1 MRFFTA
7 ASAVLAFAASAL
19 AQTADFDP
27 IYSPA
32 EGTSVQAGQPFKVT
46 WSAPAKYQSGTVS
59 ISLIGGADANTLVPI
74 STIATGVQNSALS
87 YTWNVDSTLGDKAAY
102 GLVFRWEADTS
113 IYQYS
118 QRFSIKAAAVVSSS
132 AAAVSTTA
140 SAPVTTITASGVKT
154 VTLTSCPPDAV
165 TSSAAAGNGT
175 ASWTTKISNSTVVPT
190 YKPTGALP
198 TTTKGSV
205 PTGSSA
211 PIPTAA
217 APHVGAG
224 IVAVFGGVAAAL
236 LL

>member
-1 MRFFTA
+1 MRFFSA
-7 ASAVLAFAASAL
+7 AAAVLAFAASAF
-19 AQTADFDP
+19 AQTPDFDP
-27 IYSPA
+27 VYTPA
-32 EGTSVQAGQPFKVT
+32 EGTVVQAGQPFKVT
-46 WSAPAKYQSGTVS
+46 WSAPAKYQGGS
-59 ISLIGGADANTLVPI
+59 IKIHLIGGNDANTLVKI
-74 STIATGVQNSALS
+74 GDLASGVKNSDLS
-87 YTWNVDSTLGDKAAY
+87 WTWNVASDLGDKPAY
-102 GLVFRWEADTS
+102 GLVFTWEADTS
-113 IYQYS
+113 IFQYS
-118 QRFSIKAAAVVSSS
+118 QRFSIKGGVASSS
-132 AAAVSTTA
+132 AAAVTTSA
-140 SAPVTTITASGVKT
+140 SVPVVTASGVKT
-154 VTLTSCPPDAV
+154 VTLTSCPPDVV
-165 TSSAAAGNGT
+165 TSAAPGNGT

>member
-1 MRFFTA
+1 MRFFSA
-7 ASAVLAFAASAL
+7 AAAVLAFAASAF

-27 IYSPA
+27 IYAPL
-32 EGTSVQAGQPFKVT
+32 EGTVVPAGQPFKIT
-46 WSAPAKYQSGTVS
+46 WSAPAKYQSGTIS

-74 STIATGVQNSALS
+74 GTIATGVQNSALS
-87 YTWNVDSTLGDKAAY
+87 YTWNVDAALGDKAAY

-113 IYQYS
+113 IFQYS
-118 QRFSIKAAAVVSSS
+118 QRFAIKAAAGVSSS
-132 AAAVSTTA
+132 AVASVTA
-140 SAPVTTITASGVKT
+140 SASVPVVTASGVKT

>member
-1 MRFFTA
+1 MRVFSA
-7 ASAVLAFAASAL
+7 AAAVLAFAASAL

-32 EGTSVQAGQPFKVT
+32 EGTVVQAGQPFKVT

-74 STIATGVQNSALS
+74 GDALATGVQNSALS
-87 YTWNVDSTLGDKAAY
+87 WTWNVDSKLGDKAAY

-118 QRFSIKAAAVVSSS
+118 QRFSIKAAAAVSSS
-132 AAAVSTTA
+132 VSATA
-140 SAPVTTITASGVKT
+140 SVPVVTTTASGVKT

>member
-1 MRFFTA
+1 MRFFSA
-7 ASAVLAFAASAL
+7 AAAVLAFAASAL

-27 IYSPA
+27 VYSPA
-32 EGTSVQAGQPFKVT
+32 EGTAVQAGQPFKVT
-46 WSAPAKYQSGTVS
+46 WSAPAKYQSGT
-59 ISLIGGADANTLVPI
+59 IKIHLIGGADANTLVPI
-74 STIATGVQNSALS
+74 GEPLVTGLQNSALS
-87 YTWNVDSTLGDKAAY
+87 WTWNVASNLGDKAAY
-102 GLVFRWEADTS
+102 GLVFTWEADTS

-118 QRFSIKAAAVVSSS
+118 QRFSIKGGVASSS
-132 AAAVSTTA
+132 AAVTA
-140 SAPVTTITASGVKT
+140 SATAPVVTASGVKT
-154 VTLTSCPPDAV
+154 VTLTSCPPDVV
-165 TSSAAAGNGT
+165 TSAAPGNGT

>member
-1 MRFFTA
+1 MRFFSA
-7 ASAVLAFAASAL
+7 AAAVLAFAASAF

-27 IYSPA
+27 VYSPA
-32 EGTSVQAGQPFKVT
+32 EGTVVQAGQPFKVT
-46 WSAPAKYQSGTVS
+46 WSAPAKYQSGTIS

-74 STIATGVQNSALS
+74 GTLATGIQNSALS
-87 YTWNVDSTLGDKAAY
+87 WTWNVDASLGDKAAY
-102 GLVFRWEADTS
+102 GLVFKWEADTS

-118 QRFSIKAAAVVSSS
+118 QRFSIKGGAVSSS
-132 AAAVSTTA
+132 ASVSA
-140 SAPVTTITASGVKT
+140 SATVPVVTTTASGVKT